1 MDTSPVTEDHDRP
14 SMSTITMLVIMA
26 SVCLPLAAS
35 GQQGARAALTEMPSD
50 ARLEITA
57 PGLWLSDV
65 TLHEVRTDSV
75 HVWNH
80 GAVVPVAFAEIET
93 LAVRKGRGALGAA
106 LGGGSGLLAGGL
118 FGAMVAS
125 FGCLDP
131 GVCEA
136 SERRGGVVGG
146 LIGASVGAAVG
157 YWLGSRSVR
166 WEPVFP
172 VP

>member
-1 MDTSPVTEDHDRP
+1 MTEGHDRA
-14 SMSTITMLVIMA
+14 STSTVTTLVVLA
-26 SVCLPLAAS
+26 HVCLPLAAS
-35 GQQGARAALTEMPSD
+35 GQQGPRAALTEMPRD

-65 TLHEVRTDSV
+65 TVHEVRTDSV

-93 LAVRKGRGALGAA
+93 LAVRRGRGMLGAA
-106 LGGGSGLLAGGL
+106 LGGGSGLVAGGL
-118 FGAMVAS
+118 FGIMVAS

-136 SERRGGVVGG
+136 QDRRGATVGG
-146 LIGASVGAAVG
+146 LIGAGVGAALG
-157 YWLGSRSVR
+157 YWLGARSVR
-166 WEPVFP
+166 WKPVFP

>member
-1 MDTSPVTEDHDRP
+1 MPTAV
-14 SMSTITMLVIMA
+14 MLVVLA
-26 SVCLPLAAS
+26 TCFLPPAADA
-35 GQQGARAALTEMPSD
+35 QQGAKGVLTEMPAD

-65 TLHEVRTDSV
+65 TLREVRTDSV

-80 GAVVPVAFAEIET
+80 GAVVPVAFDEIET
-93 LAVRKGRGALGAA
+93 LAVRRGRGAMGAV
-106 LGGGSGLLAGGL
+106 LGGGSGLLAGGI
-118 FGAMVAS
+118 FGAMFAA

-131 GVCEA
+131 GVCE
-136 SERRGGVVGG
+136 ERDRRGAVLGGIIGV
-146 LIGASVGAAVG
+146 SVGAAVG

-166 WEPVFP
+166 WAPVFP